1 MARGQLRIFFG
12 YSAGVGKTYAMLKSA
27 QDLKNQGVDVVVG
40 YLEPQERPD
49 TIKMAENLE
58 TIPFRLLSYKGVLL
72 KEFDLDAALARHPQL
87 LLVDELAHTNAPGSK
102 NPKRYL
108 DVEDLLKAG
117 IDVFTTVNVQHIEGL
132 HDIVGE
138 ATEVDV
144 GERIPDEIFDYA
156 DEVTLVDIEPEELL
170 ERMKAGKIYKK
181 TNAAIALMNFFS
193 KEKLSSLR
201 ELAMRRSAD
210 RLEKQAHNGQL
221 RGNVLVLISPSPS
234 SAKNIRVAAR
244 MASAFHQ
251 GFTALYVESDADMGE
266 EALASLN
273 KNMQLVRD
281 FGGELVTKHSWNL
294 LDTVSDFVPVIG
306 ASELIMGKT
315 WRKGVKN
322 QGFEES
328 LIAKMPP
335 NVEILIVPGDET
347 VTKRPHFLALLKSAW
362 GELSFTLRGN
372 ETQTKKVLEAISM
385 LSAAA
390 RYGGGEAPE
399 TRIGI
404 ALSQIFRRSCEL
416 WLGQETVLSSWEG
429 EDAAFFSNPKEESV
443 AQWGLA
449 HEAKCGHG
457 TGILN
462 DAKAVY
468 FPLFF
473 DQKLLG
479 VVGFS
484 CQARPFGAP
493 EVSLFA
499 NVSDLLEF
507 ILSHLSSQNGIT
519 LKE

>member
-1 MARGQLRIFFG
+1 MERGQLRIFFG
-12 YSAGVGKTYAMLKSA
+12 YSAGVGKTYAMLKTA
-27 QDLKNQGVDVVVG
+27 QDLKNQGVDAVVG
-40 YLEPQERPD
+40 YLEPQGRPD
-49 TIKMAENLE
+49 TFKMAENLE
-58 TIPFRLLSYKGVLL
+58 TIPFRLISYKGVLL

-108 DVEDLLKAG
+108 DVEDILKAG

-156 DEVTLVDIEPEELL
+156 DEVTLVDLEPEELL
-170 ERMKAGKIYKK
+170 ERMKEGKIYGK
-181 TNAAIALMNFFS
+181 TNASIALLNFFN

-210 RLEKQAHNGQL
+210 RIEKQTHNGQL
-221 RGNVLVLISPSPS
+221 RGNVLVLISASPS

-244 MASAFHQ
+244 MAGAYHC
-251 GFTALYVESDADMGE
+251 GFTALYVESDADLSDKS
-266 EALASLN
+266 LASLN
-273 KNMQLVRD
+273 KNRQLVRD
-281 FGGELVTKHSWNL
+281 FGGELVTKRSWNL
-294 LDTVSDFVPVIG
+294 LATVSDFVPVIG
-306 ASELIMGKT
+306 ASEIILGKT
-315 WRKGVKN
+315 WRKGPKRK
-322 QGFEES
+322 GFEES
-328 LIAKMPP
+328 FLAKMPP

-347 VTKRPHFLALLKSAW
+347 VGRRTPFLTLLKSAW
-362 GELSFTLRGN
+362 GTLSFKLRGN
-372 ETQTKKVLEAISM
+372 EIQTKKVLEAISM

-390 RYGGGEAPE
+390 RYNGGEAPE

-429 EDAAFFSNPKEESV
+429 EDATFFGSPKEESV

-449 HEAKCGHG
+449 HAAKCGKG

-473 DQKLLG
+473 DKKLFG

-484 CQARPFGAP
+484 CEARPFGAP
-493 EVSLFA
+493 EESLFA

-507 ILSHLSSQNGIT
+507 ILSNLSPHCG
-519 LKE
+519 